1 MPNTASVRARV
12 GVDFLLRELDP
23 GSDQDVL
30 QDVRLPKFCDFVCYS
45 LMRMDLWPMTERIER
60 VLRKEGPGLRP
71 DEDLLHRIV
80 DNLIEVHSMPSDFVS
95 VIQPTAA
102 KNSEGSGAE
111 ETGKR
116 PVPVL
121 PVRDTVLF
129 PHAVLP
135 LTVGRESSI
144 QLIQS
149 LGEEKTILVVAQR
162 DARQDSPQSADLFA
176 TGTRAT
182 VHKVVKMPNQSL
194 FVFTEGN
201 ERVHLGEFAQL
212 TPFMTAEYEAIPD
225 VEPQQTPEAEALQRN
240 VVSQFQQIVTSSPT
254 LSDDL
259 QTIAINIDEPGRLAD
274 FIASSLPFLTTTD
287 KQELLETPDVSA
299 RLERINKHLAKELEV
314 QQLRNKIQTEVQDS
328 VQSSQRD
335 YYLREQLKAIQKEL
349 GDVDDTQKD
358 IAELKEKIETAGM
371 PDDVKKDALKELGR
385 LSRMNPAAADYSLT
399 RNYVEWLAVLPWG
412 KTSSGEVDILK
423 AKGILDE
430 DHYGLKKVK
439 DRSLDYLSVRRLKPD
454 MKGPILCFVGPPGVG
469 KTSLGRSIAK
479 ALDRKFSR
487 ISLGGMHD
495 EAEIR
500 GHRRTYIGA
509 LPGQIIQHLKR
520 VEVKD
525 PVFMLDEIDKLGRDF
540 RGDPASA
547 LLETLDPEQNNTFRD
562 NYLDQPFDLS
572 KVLFICTANQLDT
585 IPGPLL
591 DRMEIIELTGY
602 TEEEKVNIAIKYLIP
617 RQIKENGITE
627 EQIEF
632 PKESVHLI
640 ARHYTR
646 EAGVRKLEQQIGTV
660 CRKVARKIAEGTTEK
675 VVITPEI
682 VHEFL
687 GGIKVRVD
695 TEIAERTK
703 RAGVAVGLAWTPAGG
718 DVLFIEANRMKGKGG
733 FTITGQIGDVMK
745 ESMQAA
751 LTWVRSNAASLGLD
765 EDFTKDTDL
774 HIHVPAGAIPKD
786 GPSAGVTMATALV
799 SLLTDTP
806 VHPLTAMTGEITL
819 SGNVLPVGGI
829 KEKFLAAKR
838 AGVRD
843 VILPTDCKQQVDEDL
858 TPDQTEGVTIHYA
871 TRIEDVLAVALPK
884 TQREKAQDEVVR
896 EEVLHATV

>member
-1 MPNTASVRARV
+1 
-12 GVDFLLRELDP
+12 
-23 GSDQDVL
+23 
-30 QDVRLPKFCDFVCYS
+30 
-45 LMRMDLWPMTERIER
+45 
-60 VLRKEGPGLRP
+60 
-71 DEDLLHRIV
+71 
-80 DNLIEVHSMPSDFVS
+80 
-95 VIQPTAA
+95 
-102 KNSEGSGAE
+102 
-111 ETGKR
+111 
-116 PVPVL
+116 
-121 PVRDTVLF
+121 
-129 PHAVLP
+129 
-135 LTVGRESSI
+135 
-144 QLIQS
+144 
-149 LGEEKTILVVAQR
+149 
-162 DARQDSPQSADLFA
+162 
-176 TGTRAT
+176 
-182 VHKVVKMPNQSL
+182 
-194 FVFTEGN
+194 
-201 ERVHLGEFAQL
+201 
-212 TPFMTAEYEAIPD
+212 
-225 VEPQQTPEAEALQRN
+225 
-240 VVSQFQQIVTSSPT
+240 
-254 LSDDL
+254 
-259 QTIAINIDEPGRLAD
+259 
-274 FIASSLPFLTTTD
+274 
-287 KQELLETPDVSA
+287 
-299 RLERINKHLAKELEV
+299 
-314 QQLRNKIQTEVQDS
+314 
-328 VQSSQRD
+328 
-335 YYLREQLKAIQKEL
+335 
-349 GDVDDTQKD
+349 
-358 IAELKEKIETAGM
+358 
-371 PDDVKKDALKELGR
+371 
-385 LSRMNPAAADYSLT
+385 
-399 RNYVEWLAVLPWG
+399 
-412 KTSSGEVDILK
+412 
-423 AKGILDE
+423 
-430 DHYGLKKVK
+430 
-439 DRSLDYLSVRRLKPD
+439 
-454 MKGPILCFVGPPGVG
+454 
-469 KTSLGRSIAK
+469 
-479 ALDRKFSR
+479 
-487 ISLGGMHD
+487 
-495 EAEIR
+495 
-500 GHRRTYIGA
+500 
-509 LPGQIIQHLKR
+509 
-520 VEVKD
+520 
-525 PVFMLDEIDKLGRDF
+525 MLDEIDKLGRDF

-660 CRKVARKIAEGTTEK
+660 CRKLARRIAEGKTEK

-765 EDFTKDTDL
+765 EDITKDTDL
-774 HIHVPAGAIPKD
+774 HIHVPAGGIPKD

-799 SLLTDTP
+799 SLLTETP

-843 VILPTDCKQQVDEDL
+843 VIMPTDCKQQVEEDL
-858 TPDQTEGVTIHYA
+858 TPDQIEGVTIHYA
-871 TRIEDVLAVALPK
+871 SRIEDVLAVALPK
-884 TQREKAQDEVVR
+884 TPREVVRDEAVR
-896 EEVLHATV
+896 EEVIHSAA

>member
-1 MPNTASVRARV
+1 MPN
-12 GVDFLLRELDP
+12 
-23 GSDQDVL
+23 
-30 QDVRLPKFCDFVCYS
+30 
-45 LMRMDLWPMTERIER
+45 
-60 VLRKEGPGLRP
+60 
-71 DEDLLHRIV
+71 
-80 DNLIEVHSMPSDFVS
+80 DFVS

-102 KNSEGSGAE
+102 KTVEGSDPE
-111 ETGKR
+111 VTGRR

-135 LTVGRESSI
+135 LTVGRDSSI

-162 DARQDSPQSADLFA
+162 DARQDSPQAADLYA
-176 TGTRAT
+176 IGTRAT

-201 ERVHLGEFAQL
+201 ERVHLGEFSQL
-212 TPFMTAEYEAIPD
+212 TPFMTAEYEPIADI
-225 VEPQQTPEAEALQRN
+225 EPQQSPEAEALQRN

-358 IAELKEKIETAGM
+358 IADLKEKIETAGM
-371 PDDVKKDALKELGR
+371 PEEVKKDALKELGR

-399 RNYVEWLAVLPWG
+399 RNYVEWLAVLPWS
-412 KTSSGEVDILK
+412 KTSAGEVDILK
-423 AKGILDE
+423 AKEILDA

-439 DRSLDYLSVRRLKPD
+439 DRILDYLSVRRLKPD

-469 KTSLGRSIAK
+469 KTSLGRSIAR

-617 RQIKENGITE
+617 RQIKENGIDSE
-627 EQIEF
+627 KIEF
-632 PKESVHLI
+632 PKDSVHLI

-660 CRKVARKIAEGTTEK
+660 CRKVARRIAEGHSEK
-675 VVITPEI
+675 VVITPQT

-799 SLLTDTP
+799 SLLTNTP

-838 AGVRD
+838 VGVRD
-843 VILPTDCKQQVDEDL
+843 VILPTDCKQQVEEDL
-858 TPDQTEGVTIHYA
+858 TPDQTEGVTLHYA
-871 TRIEDVLAVALPK
+871 SRIEDVLAVALPK
-884 TQREKAQDEVVR
+884 TPREKVLDEVVR
-896 EEVLHATV
+896 EEVIHAGV